1 MVDGVLYRNYYKG
14 SVAGILF
21 FVFLGW
27 WWLAG
32 DSSIASAETQTFPVR
47 VDYPLLRSLVVYT
60 AFPGPGE
67 SKTLEDGEHGCNR
80 VVISEPKFSF
90 DENLVRF
97 ETRIKAKGGVYLWD
111 KCRMSVDWEGY
122 LVLLQ
127 RPVIK
132 ADTWVMSFE
141 IVDSMVYDLNHR
153 PASIAGLVWD
163 LFKERVF
170 SYLGQ
175 ITVSLGPPVEEVKGF
190 LLPLFPDDRQKTA
203 IKMFESMRPGEIAVS
218 PVAIR
223 VEVLADLDRSAEKP
237 RVPSGKEVLSAGE
250 LDSFV
255 GVWEAWDS
263 FLVQMMLA
271 LFGEPLTSE
280 EKETLLEIL
289 LDTRYKF
296 AHEFDRLDP
305 AEQLN
310 KDFVRDQFVT
320 VWNHLSPILRNH
332 LGRKPSESITSYL
345 CFFTAADALIALDK
359 IGPAMGIEISRN
371 GLIRLVRLIA
381 TGEAAGLSYNM
392 DVIPSLRQ
400 VLGLGEPLAEAGPAF
415 DLEELESD
423 TEGPDN
429 SQEGSEV
436 ISIIEGIFEFFVRRC
451 DAGQGKKE
459 LDAIRVWIP
468 KRGDIDGYLGRVK
481 AILMKKAE
489 DVLGKSSI
497 PPELKNFFRRVVLAT
512 CWQESCFRQF
522 IDKRGRVSYLRSYNN
537 TSVGIMQINER
548 VWRGIYEPKH
558 LRWDISYNAG
568 AGCEILEKYL
578 VRYALKG
585 KTTPGPRVDAEQDNL
600 ARLLYA
606 LYNGGPGER
615 KKFELRSAKNAYQL
629 SDRLFFEKYD
639 WVVFNEWGNITGCMG
654 VQ

>member
-1 MVDGVLYRNYYKG
+1 M
-14 SVAGILF
+14 F

-80 VVISEPKFSF
+80 VVISEPKFSS

-320 VWNHLSPILRNH
+320 RMIFLFQLNQLNSSLS
-332 LGRKPSESITSYL
+332 
-345 CFFTAADALIALDK
+345 
-359 IGPAMGIEISRN
+359 
-371 GLIRLVRLIA
+371 
-381 TGEAAGLSYNM
+381 
-392 DVIPSLRQ
+392 
-400 VLGLGEPLAEAGPAF
+400 
-415 DLEELESD
+415 
-423 TEGPDN
+423 
-429 SQEGSEV
+429 
-436 ISIIEGIFEFFVRRC
+436 
-451 DAGQGKKE
+451 
-459 LDAIRVWIP
+459 
-468 KRGDIDGYLGRVK
+468 
-481 AILMKKAE
+481 
-489 DVLGKSSI
+489 
-497 PPELKNFFRRVVLAT
+497 
-512 CWQESCFRQF
+512 
-522 IDKRGRVSYLRSYNN
+522 
-537 TSVGIMQINER
+537 
-548 VWRGIYEPKH
+548 
-558 LRWDISYNAG
+558 
-568 AGCEILEKYL
+568 
-578 VRYALKG
+578 
-585 KTTPGPRVDAEQDNL
+585 
-600 ARLLYA
+600 
-606 LYNGGPGER
+606 
-615 KKFELRSAKNAYQL
+615 
-629 SDRLFFEKYD
+629 
-639 WVVFNEWGNITGCMG
+639 
-654 VQ
+654 